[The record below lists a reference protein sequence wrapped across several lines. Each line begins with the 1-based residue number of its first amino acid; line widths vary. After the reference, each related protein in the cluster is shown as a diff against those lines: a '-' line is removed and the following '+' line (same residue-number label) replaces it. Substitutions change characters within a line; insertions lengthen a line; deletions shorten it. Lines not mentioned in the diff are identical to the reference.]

1 MTRYLK
7 IQFVD
12 RAKLGHL
19 EQKVKKLFASFASIA
34 VADFFRLLINLP
46 YQTTTNL
53 FLVFNSFQR
62 RLDVEMFPKFN
73 KIQIAT

>member
-1 MTRYLK
+1 MTGYLN
-7 IQFVD
+7 IQFGD

-19 EQKVKKLFASFASIA
+19 EKKAIQLLASFA
-34 VADFFRLLINLP
+34 VAEFCRLLINLP
-46 YQTTTNL
+46 NQTTTNL

-62 RLDVEMFPKFN
+62 RLDVEMFLKFD

>member
-1 MTRYLK
+1 MTGYLV
-7 IQFVD
+7 IQFGD

-19 EQKVKKLFASFASIA
+19 EQKVKKLFASIASFA

-46 YQTTTNL
+46 NQTPTNQ
-53 FLVFNSFQR
+53 FVVFNRR
-62 RLDVEMFPKFN
+62 RLDVEMFLKFN